1 MGPRRKASQAA
12 RGRDVPGPEG
22 VFDFEEK
29 AQEKHPGLICNLT
42 ATLHLRVDFSWS
54 CLFLMIDP
62 SYHGVQEK
70 P

>member
-12 RGRDVPGPEG
+12 RGRGVPGPEG

-29 AQEKHPGLICNLT
+29 AQEEQQGLICILM
-42 ATLHLRVDFSWS
+42 ATLHLGVDFSWS
-54 CLFLMIDP
+54 CLFLMICP